1 MKKLLLSAVVSA
13 VLLSACSENN
23 DTVSMDSDVQQG
35 ASDTVAALQK
45 SGTGIQGAWSFCH
58 DKKLAK
64 EDVVESC
71 NLYDTYLWQF
81 DDGEITVGKV
91 AKPLVTE
98 NCTTQCYEAAL
109 ADLQIKN
116 LASGSYTKEDYAV
129 IIDITDSSDEV
140 NFPKCQVRWNIIDQ
154 IDEQHQQWQLENV
167 DCTTPMLNF
176 TTWVKKV
183 K

>member
-1 MKKLLLSAVVSA
+1 MKKLLLSAVVST

-23 DTVSMDSDVQQG
+23 DSASMDSATQQG
-35 ASDTVAALQK
+35 NSETVAALQK

-71 NLYDTYLWQF
+71 NLYDSYLWQF

-98 NCTTQCYEAAL
+98 NCTTQCYDAAL
-109 ADLQIKN
+109 AELQVKN

-129 IIDITDSSDEV
+129 IIDITDSNDEV

-154 IDEQHQQWQLENV
+154 IDDQHQQWQLENV
-167 DCTTPMLNF
+167 NCTTPIFDF
-176 TTWVKKV
+176 TTWVKKIN
-183 K
+183 

>member
-1 MKKLLLSAVVSA
+1 MKKLLLSAVIST

-23 DTVSMDSDVQQG
+23 DTASMDSAIQQG
-35 ASDTVAALQK
+35 TSNTVAALQK
-45 SGTGIQGAWSFCH
+45 SGAGIEGTWSFCH

-64 EDVVESC
+64 EDVIESC
-71 NLYDTYLWQF
+71 NLYDSFLWQF

-109 ADLQIKN
+109 ADVQVNN

-129 IIDITDSSDEV
+129 MIDITDSSDEV

-154 IDEQHQQWQLENV
+154 IDDQHQQWQLENV
-167 DCTTPMLNF
+167 SCTTPIINF

>member
-1 MKKLLLSAVVSA
+1 MKKLLLSAVVST

-23 DTVSMDSDVQQG
+23 DTASMDSATQQG
-35 ASDTVAALQK
+35 NSETVAALQK

-71 NLYDTYLWQF
+71 NLYDSYLWQF

-98 NCTTQCYEAAL
+98 NCTTQCYDAAL
-109 ADLQIKN
+109 AELQVKN
-116 LASGSYTKEDYAV
+116 LATGSYTKEDYAV
-129 IIDITDSSDEV
+129 IIDITDSNDEV

-154 IDEQHQQWQLENV
+154 IDDQHQQWQLENV
-167 DCTTPMLNF
+167 NCTTPIFDF
-176 TTWVKKV
+176 TTWVKKIN
-183 K
+183 